1 MAPPLP
7 LQLDVPG
14 RDERWMLRPACAAV
28 PSMSP
33 VARTVSG
40 ELGGLQP
47 AATCI
52 WLAGAEAC
60 TYKRAVPCWLRHS
73 YAVQG
78 TVHLKSKQHSSVFIE
93 RHRTRKVDSRDGDAL
108 KSSEQDMMLSERVLS
123 SSHCSTSSCSHET
136 SMRGSARLPRLMR
149 HRHHTTRCASA
160 AVTRGGS
167 GSKQPSADWREKSR
181 PIKPGTSC
189 ASEMLCRPYA
199 APANAALPSTDVA
212 LTRRRQVP
220 CQGVLQPVRPMRH
233 VSPPRWILVW
243 MLTWFCSCI
252 LLVHLVYVGA
262 GTVSTVLVQVLYPPC
277 WCRYYIHHVKDAC
290 AFLGPGMSRTEQ
302 LEEQVHG
309 RKR

>member
-7 LQLDVPG
+7 SQLDVPG
-14 RDERWMLRPACAAV
+14 RDERGMLPPACSAV

-33 VARTVSG
+33 VARTESG

-60 TYKRAVPCWLRHS
+60 THKSAMLSPFVCSPR
-73 YAVQG
+73 
-78 TVHLKSKQHSSVFIE
+78 TVHLKSKQNSSVFIE

-108 KSSEQDMMLSERVLS
+108 SSSEQDMMLSERLLS

-136 SMRGSARLPRLMR
+136 FLRGSARLPRLTR
-149 HRHHTTRCASA
+149 HRHQITRCASA

-189 ASEMLCRPYA
+189 ASEMLCRPHA

-212 LTRRRQVP
+212 STRRRKVP
-220 CQGVLQPVRPMRH
+220 CQGVLQPVRPVRH
-233 VSPPRWILVW
+233 VSPSMDSGVDACMVLQLHIVGSSRVCWRRY
-243 MLTWFCSCI
+243 C
-252 LLVHLVYVGA
+252 VHRVGA
-262 GTVSTVLVQVLYPPC
+262 GAISTMLVQVLYPSCQGRVCIPGAG
-277 WCRYYIHHVKDAC
+277 HVA
-290 AFLGPGMSRTEQ
+290 
-302 LEEQVHG
+302 HG
-309 RKR
+309 AA